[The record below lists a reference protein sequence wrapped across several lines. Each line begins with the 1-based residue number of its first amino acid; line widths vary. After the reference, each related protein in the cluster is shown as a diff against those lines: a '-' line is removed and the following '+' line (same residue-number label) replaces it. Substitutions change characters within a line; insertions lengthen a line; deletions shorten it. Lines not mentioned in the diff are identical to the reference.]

1 MEPYR
6 LPRMSEAEIIE
17 LVDSQ
22 MICRIA
28 LSGEDYPYLA
38 PFRYVKKND
47 TLYFHF
53 TDYGKKMRFLKKS
66 KKACVQIEKYN
77 LDLSNYRFAS
87 FRGQL
92 EEVTDENEYKDV
104 VNLFS
109 ESGRER
115 ISTNFLAAHG
125 IKPEEGWESFKVSNK
140 YVIMKLVDVIE
151 KVGLKSP

>member
-1 MEPYR
+1 
-6 LPRMSEAEIIE
+6 MSEAEIIE

-28 LSGEDYPYLA
+28 LNGEDYPYLA
-38 PFRYVKKND
+38 PFRYVKRND

-77 LDLSNYRFAS
+77 SDLSNYRFAS

-92 EEVTDENEYKDV
+92 EEVMDENEYKDIII
-104 VNLFS
+104 LFS
-109 ESGRER
+109 ESGKER

-125 IKPEEGWESFKVSNK
+125 IKPEEGWESFKFSNK
-140 YVIMKLVDVIE
+140 YVIMKLVDIVE
-151 KVGLKSP
+151 KIGLKSP